1 MTPAVAFAA
10 SAPLVQ
16 HQWQR
21 VALSSARPA
30 TAGAPPPA
38 ARRLHRAAGAA
49 APPPPTMV
57 SKVFVA
63 GGAGR
68 TGARVVRA
76 LATRGISVRVGCRD
90 VEAARATIEGT
101 AGTFAQAALLTYV
114 PVDVVDRL
122 EGLRAAIG
130 DADAVV
136 SALGATSAANPA
148 LPYKVDSVGTSAVW
162 AAAAEAGGVEHAVMV
177 SSLGTERVKFP
188 AALLNLFWGI
198 LLWKRQAEVA
208 LAKSGIPYTIV
219 RPGGLEAAGDDYG
232 DTHNV
237 VLGAANAFGG
247 GTVSRLQVADVVA
260 EALVNPVESANK
272 VVEVVAKEDAPKR
285 PIKDL
290 FAEVPVYSV

>member
-1 MTPAVAFAA
+1 MAPAAAFAA
-10 SAPLVQ
+10 SAPLRLHRQ
-16 HQWQR
+16 PL
-21 VALSSARPA
+21 ALSSRAAPFG
-30 TAGAPPPA
+30 GAPPRCPRHHPASAAPA
-38 ARRLHRAAGAA
+38 AT
-49 APPPPTMV
+49 PPTMV

-90 VEAARATIEGT
+90 IEAARATVEG
-101 AGTFAQAALLTYV
+101 APGTFAQSALLTYV
-114 PVDVVDRL
+114 LVDVVERP
-122 EGLRAAIG
+122 EGLRSAIG

-136 SALGATSAANPA
+136 TALGATSAANPA
-148 LPYKVDSVGTSAVW
+148 LPYKVDSVGTSAVF

-177 SSLGTERVKFP
+177 SSLGTEKVLFP

-198 LLWKRQAEVA
+198 LVWKRQAEVA

-237 VLGAANAFGG
+237 VLGAANSTGG

-260 EALVNPVESANK
+260 EALINPEVSANK
-272 VVEVVAKEDAPKR
+272 VVEVIAKDDAPQR

>member
-1 MTPAVAFAA
+1 MTSAAAFAA
-10 SAPLVQ
+10 SAPLVP
-16 HQWQR
+16 QWQR
-21 VALSSARPA
+21 CVSVSPRSAH
-30 TAGAPPPA
+30 AGALPLADTRPRRAPA
-38 ARRLHRAAGAA
+38 AS
-49 APPPPTMV
+49 PTMV

-90 VEAARATIEGT
+90 VEAARKTVEGT
-101 AGTFAQAALLTYV
+101 SGTFAQSALLTYV
-114 PVDVVDRL
+114 PVDVVDRP

-136 SALGATSAANPA
+136 SALGATSASNPA
-148 LPYKVDSVGTSAVW
+148 LPYKVDSVGTTALFNAAV
-162 AAAAEAGGVEHAVMV
+162 ETGSVEHAVMV
-177 SSLGTERVKFP
+177 SSLGTEKVKFP

-237 VLGAANAFGG
+237 VLGEANAFGG
-247 GTVSRLQVADVVA
+247 GTVSRMQVADVVA
-260 EALVNPVESANK
+260 EALINPGVSANK
-272 VVEVVAKEDAPKR
+272 VVEIIAKDDAPKR

-290 FAEVPVYSV
+290 LAEVPVYSV

>member
-1 MTPAVAFAA
+1 M
-10 SAPLVQ
+10 
-16 HQWQR
+16 WQR
-21 VALSSARPA
+21 CVSPRPA
-30 TAGAPPPA
+30 HARALPFAGTRSRRATFGAGATSS
-38 ARRLHRAAGAA
+38 
-49 APPPPTMV
+49 PPTMV

-90 VEAARATIEGT
+90 VEAARKTVEGT
-101 AGTFAQAALLTYV
+101 SGTFAQSALLTYV
-114 PVDVVDRL
+114 PVDVVERP

-136 SALGATSAANPA
+136 SALGATSASNPA
-148 LPYKVDSVGTSAVW
+148 LPYKVDSVGTSALFQ
-162 AAAAEAGGVEHAVMV
+162 AAAETGNVEHAVMV
-177 SSLGTERVKFP
+177 SSLGTEKVKFP

-208 LAKSGIPYTIV
+208 LVKSGIPYTIV

-237 VLGAANAFGG
+237 VLGSANAFGG
-247 GTVSRLQVADVVA
+247 GTVSRMQVADVVA
-260 EALVNPVESANK
+260 EALINPDVSANK
-272 VVEVVAKEDAPKR
+272 VVEIIAKDDVPKR

-290 FAEVPVYSV
+290 LATLPVYSV